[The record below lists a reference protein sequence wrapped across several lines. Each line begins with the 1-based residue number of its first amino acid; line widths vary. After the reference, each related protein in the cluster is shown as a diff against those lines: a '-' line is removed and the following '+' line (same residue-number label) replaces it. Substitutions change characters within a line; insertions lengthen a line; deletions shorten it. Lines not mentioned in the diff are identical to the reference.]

1 MDAMVVIDPGIPYYE
16 NWCGLTDEIQGGH
29 QMLWGQQLCNRFR
42 SAQTSLLQERDR
54 PINETPRAIGEA
66 GCHRKIDS
74 A

>member
-1 MDAMVVIDPGIPYYE
+1 MDIVIVIHPDIPHYE

-29 QMLWGQQLCNRFR
+29 QMLWCQQLCNRFR
-42 SAQTSLLQERDR
+42 SAQTSLLQERDH